1 VRRRPSTEEAIFIR
15 DDVAKALKGMSEQE
29 STLTLIKARRPIW
42 INSLHQPPTQRE
54 ARDELEARKA

>member
-1 VRRRPSTEEAIFIR
+1 MTP
-15 DDVAKALKGMSEQE
+15 DDIAKGLRAMSEEE